1 MSPNDRHTDMAPPSL
16 LRSPRFAPFFWTQL
30 LGALNDNVFKN
41 ALVILFAFGTAR
53 TAIDPDTLVNLAGG
67 VFILPFFLF
76 SATAGDLATKYEKS
90 RLVRAVKLLEI
101 AIMALG
107 AVGFAL
113 RSVTVLLAALFLMGL
128 HSTLFGPVKYSIL
141 PQILPE
147 ARLMAGN
154 ALVESG
160 TFVAILV
167 GTIAG
172 GVLVAVPGW
181 GPALASVAVVGLAV
195 AGWAVSRGVP
205 PVPPE
210 EPALR
215 IRWNPVRETIRIIGY
230 ARENRTVFLSILG
243 ISWFWFFGA
252 LALAQFPALGREV
265 LGGDEHVVTLLL
277 TVFSV
282 GVGVG
287 CFLCERLSGDKIE
300 IGLVPFGSIGLTIF
314 ALDLWLAAGA
324 AAAPAGT
331 LDVAGFLGSLAH
343 WRLAADLVLLGVFGG
358 FFIVPLLALVQHR
371 SVPSHRSRIIAAN
384 NVVNALFMV
393 GAALLGVGLHA
404 AGFTVPQ
411 LFLFAA
417 IANAAVAVYI
427 YTLVPEFLMRFLVYL
442 LVHVM
447 YRVRRSGTE
456 RLPDEGAA
464 VLVSN
469 HVSFV
474 DALVI
479 ASACRRPIRF
489 VMDHN
494 IFEIPVLSF
503 IFRTA
508 RAIPIASRKED
519 PALKERA
526 FDDVAAALES
536 GDLVCIFPEG
546 RLTQDGEL
554 APFRPGIERIVA
566 RTPVPVFPLA
576 LRGLWG
582 SFFSRDGGP
591 AMRRWPTRFR
601 SRIEVACGVPV
612 APEAATV
619 ERLEVEVLAL
629 RGEAR

>member
-1 MSPNDRHTDMAPPSL
+1 MSRNDREIDMAPPSL
-16 LRSPRFAPFFWTQL
+16 LGSARFAPFFWTQL

-41 ALVILFAFGTAR
+41 ALVILFAFGAAQAT
-53 TAIDPDTLVNLAGG
+53 IDPGTLVNLAGG

-90 RLVRAVKLLEI
+90 RLVRAVKLFEI
-101 AIMALG
+101 AIMLVG
-107 AVGFAL
+107 AAGFAI
-113 RSVTVLLAALFLMGL
+113 RSVEVLLVALFLMGL
-128 HSTLFGPVKYSIL
+128 HSTIFGPVKYSIL
-141 PQILPE
+141 PQLLPE
-147 ARLMAGN
+147 ERLMAGN
-154 ALVESG
+154 ALVESA

-181 GPALASVAVVGLAV
+181 GPALAALAVVVIAV

-205 PVPPE
+205 AVPPE
-210 EPALR
+210 DPTLR
-215 IRWNPVRETIRIIGY
+215 IRWNPVRETIRIMGY

-300 IGLVPFGSIGLTIF
+300 IGLVPFGSIGLTVF

-324 AAAPAGT
+324 VAAPAGS
-331 LDVAGFLGSLAH
+331 LDVARFLASVPH

-371 SVPSHRSRIIAAN
+371 SAPSHRSRIIAAN

-393 GAALLGVGLHA
+393 GAALLGVALHA
-404 AGFTVPQ
+404 AGLSVPQ

-417 IANAAVAVYI
+417 IVNAAVALYI

-456 RLPDEGAA
+456 RLPDDGAA
-464 VLVSN
+464 VLVCN

-479 ASACRRPIRF
+479 TSVCRRPIRF
-489 VMDHN
+489 VMDHH
-494 IFEIPVLSF
+494 IFKIPVLSF

-508 RAIPIASRKED
+508 RAIPIAPAKED
-519 PALKERA
+519 AALKERA
-526 FDDVAAALES
+526 FDDVAAALAA

-546 RLTQDGEL
+546 RLTSDGDL
-554 APFRPGIERIVA
+554 SPFRPGIERIVA

-591 AMRRWPTRFR
+591 AMRRWPRRFR
-601 SRIEVACGVPV
+601 ARIELACG
-612 APEAATV
+612 APLAPDDATV
-619 ERLEVEVLAL
+619 ERLEAQVLAL